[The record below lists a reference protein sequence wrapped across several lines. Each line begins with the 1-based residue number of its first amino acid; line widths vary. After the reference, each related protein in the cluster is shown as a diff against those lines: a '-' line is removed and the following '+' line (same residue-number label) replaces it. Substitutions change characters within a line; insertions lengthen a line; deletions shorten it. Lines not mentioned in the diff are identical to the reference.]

1 MHGNTELNIIA
12 AGSVLGLLGILVSLS
27 MQSTLSPIQ
36 NISAQITPADPF
48 KAVDTTVP
56 SETEILSEDN
66 QSTSSTPVGTLQNAT
81 VANSSNIIQSAV
93 LPPQLPIIPVSST
106 SNTDDNDEDDDDDRT
121 NSNGNDDNDED
132 DDDDDR
138 TNSNGN
144 DDNDED
150 DSDRRSISIRSG
162 GGGVSV
168 SIG

>member
-27 MQSTLSPIQ
+27 MQSSLSPIQ

-48 KAVDTTVP
+48 KAMDTTVP

-106 SNTDDNDEDDDDDRT
+106 SNTDDDDDDEDEDDRT
-121 NSNGNDDNDED
+121 NSNGNDDNGD
-132 DDDDDR
+132 DDEDDR

-144 DDNDED
+144 DDNGDD
-150 DSDRRSISIRSG
+150 DSGRRSISIRSG

-168 SIG
+168 SVG

>member
-1 MHGNTELNIIA
+1 
-12 AGSVLGLLGILVSLS
+12 
-27 MQSTLSPIQ
+27 MQSSLSPIQ

-132 DDDDDR
+132 D
-138 TNSNGN
+138 
-144 DDNDED
+144 
-150 DSDRRSISIRSG
+150 SDRRSISIRSG

-168 SIG
+168 SVG